1 MNRRTAGRNTE
12 KHMQTVDL
20 SQEDIHTYL
29 ARHQRKELLRF
40 LTCGS
45 VDDGKSTLIGR
56 LLHDTKM
63 IYEDQLAA
71 VKRDSEKVGTTGA
84 GEIDLALLT
93 DGLKAEREQGI
104 TIDVAYRYFSTD
116 RRKFII
122 ADTPGHEQYT
132 RNMAT
137 GASTCQL
144 AIILI
149 DARHGVQTQT
159 RRHSFIVSLL
169 GIKHVV
175 VAINKMDLVGYDRAV
190 FERIKDDYTG
200 FVAKLDLRD
209 ITFLPM
215 SALKGDNV
223 VTKSDA
229 MPWYHGPPLLDHL
242 ETVHIASDRNLT
254 DLRFPVQYVL
264 RPNLDFRGFAGT
276 VASGIV
282 RRGDEVVVLP
292 SGKRSRVKSIVTY
305 DGELDEAF
313 APQAVTLT
321 LTDEVD
327 VSRGDMLVRPD
338 NLPAVSGQV
347 EAMVVWMAEQP
358 FVPGRQYTLK
368 QTTRQV
374 TAEIATLRYGVD
386 VNTLEQR
393 AIARLNLNEVGH
405 VQLSLTQP
413 ICCDPYRRNA
423 ATGAFILIDRL
434 TNNTVGAGMILEA
447 GAGRGPGDVWGQGP
461 VAKLK
466 ARESLVTA
474 EERAKRFGQAP
485 VTVMLVGLTGSGKS
499 RIAYGLERRLWDMG
513 RAVTVLYGQNMR
525 QGLNRDL
532 GFTADD
538 RSENLRRSAEVAKLL
553 NDAGLITIGAFVAPH
568 ESVREKARQV
578 IGTDRYLEVYCTA
591 PMDVLRSRDTSGAYK
606 MADEG
611 KIAQMPGVTAA
622 FEEPARPD
630 LTLPTDQLS
639 VDECVRRVVELMAAR
654 GYLP

>member
-1 MNRRTAGRNTE
+1 
-12 KHMQTVDL
+12 MQAVDL
-20 SQEDIHTYL
+20 SQEDIHSYL
-29 ARHQRKELLRF
+29 ARHQKKELLRF

-45 VDDGKSTLIGR
+45 VDDGKSTVIGR
-56 LLHDTKM
+56 LLHDTKT

-84 GEIDLALLT
+84 GEVDLALLT

-149 DARHGVQTQT
+149 DARHGVMTQT

-169 GIKHVV
+169 GIRHVV
-175 VAINKMDLVGYDRAV
+175 VAVNKMDLVDYSRDV

-200 FVAKLDLRD
+200 FVAKLELRD
-209 ITFLPM
+209 ITFIPM
-215 SALKGDNV
+215 SALKGDNIV
-223 VTKSDA
+223 AKSDA
-229 MPWYHGPPLLDHL
+229 MPWYAGPPLLDHL
-242 ETVHIASDRNLT
+242 ETVHIASDRNMT
-254 DLRFPVQYVL
+254 DMRFPVQYVI

-282 RRGDEVVVLP
+282 RKGDEVVVLP
-292 SGKRSRVKSIVTY
+292 SGTRTRVKSIVTY
-305 DGELDEAF
+305 DGELEEAF
-313 APQAVTLT
+313 APQAVTVT
-321 LTDEVD
+321 LADEVD

-338 NLPAVSGQV
+338 SQPHLTSEI
-347 EAMVVWMAEQP
+347 EAMVVWMTEQP
-358 FVPGRQYTLK
+358 LVPGRSYTLK
-368 QTTRQV
+368 HTTRQV
-374 TAEIATLRYGVD
+374 SAEVSAFRYGVD
-386 VNTLEQR
+386 VNTLEHR
-393 AIARLNLNEVGH
+393 EITRLGLNEVGH
-405 VQLSLTQP
+405 VQLSLTRALA
-413 ICCDPYRRNA
+413 CDPYSINH

-434 TNNTVGAGMILEA
+434 TNDTVGAGMILEA
-447 GAGRGPGDVWGQGP
+447 GGSRPPGDVWASEP
-461 VAKLK
+461 AARLK
-466 ARESLVTA
+466 QRGSLVEPA
-474 EERAKRFGQAP
+474 EREQRYHQVP
-485 VTVMLVGLTGSGKS
+485 VTVLLVGLTGSGKS
-499 RIAYGLERRLWDMG
+499 RIAFGLERRLWDEG

-553 NDAGLITIGAFVAPH
+553 NDAGIITIAAFVAPH
-568 ESVREKARQV
+568 EAVRERTKQL
-578 IGTDRYLEVYCTA
+578 IGRDRILEVYCTA
-591 PMDVLRSRDTSGAYK
+591 PMEVLRDRDQSGAYR

-622 FEEPARPD
+622 FEEPKSPD
-630 LTLPTDQLS
+630 LVLQTDQIN
-639 VDECVRRVVELMAAR
+639 VDECVDRIIELMKSR
-654 GYLP
+654 GCLPT

>member
-1 MNRRTAGRNTE
+1 
-12 KHMQTVDL
+12 MQAVDL
-20 SQEDIHTYL
+20 SHEDIHTYL

-159 RRHSFIVSLL
+159 RRHSYIVSLL
-169 GIKHVV
+169 GIRHVV
-175 VAINKMDLVGYDRAV
+175 VAINKMDLVGFSQEV

-209 ITFLPM
+209 ITFIPV

-223 VTKSDA
+223 ASRSDA
-229 MPWYHGPPLLDHL
+229 MPWDSGPPLLDHL

-254 DLRFPVQYVL
+254 DLRFPVQYVI
-264 RPNLDFRGFAGT
+264 RPNLDFRGFSGT
-276 VASGIV
+276 IASGIL
-282 RRGDEVVVLP
+282 RKGDEVIALP

-305 DGELDEAF
+305 DGELEEAF
-313 APQAVTLT
+313 APQAVTVT
-321 LTDEVD
+321 LADEID
-327 VSRGDMLVRPD
+327 LSRGDVLVHPHHAPH
-338 NLPAVSGQV
+338 LSSQV
-347 EAMVVWMAEQP
+347 EAMVVWMNEKP
-358 FVPGRQYTLK
+358 FVAGRPYWIK
-368 QTTRQV
+368 HTTRTV
-374 TAEIATLRYGVD
+374 TGEIAELRCVID
-386 VNTLEQR
+386 VNTLERQP
-393 AIARLNLNEVGH
+393 AAQLAMNEVGH
-405 VQLSLTQP
+405 VLLSLNQP
-413 ICCDPYRRNA
+413 IAFDPYKVNA

-434 TNNTVGAGMILEA
+434 SNTTVGAGMILE
-447 GAGRGPGDVWGQGP
+447 PGDRRTTGDHWGQ
-461 VAKLK
+461 
-466 ARESLVTA
+466 
-474 EERAKRFGQAP
+474 Q
-485 VTVMLVGLTGSGKS
+485 
-499 RIAYGLERRLWDMG
+499 
-513 RAVTVLYGQNMR
+513 
-525 QGLNRDL
+525 
-532 GFTADD
+532 
-538 RSENLRRSAEVAKLL
+538 
-553 NDAGLITIGAFVAPH
+553 
-568 ESVREKARQV
+568 
-578 IGTDRYLEVYCTA
+578 
-591 PMDVLRSRDTSGAYK
+591 
-606 MADEG
+606 
-611 KIAQMPGVTAA
+611 
-622 FEEPARPD
+622 
-630 LTLPTDQLS
+630 PT
-639 VDECVRRVVELMAAR
+639 
-654 GYLP
+654 

>member
-1 MNRRTAGRNTE
+1 
-12 KHMQTVDL
+12 MQAVDL

-29 ARHQRKELLRF
+29 ARHQKKELLRF

-71 VKRDSEKVGTTGA
+71 VKRDSEKVGTTGT

-149 DARHGVQTQT
+149 DARHGVMTQT

-169 GIKHVV
+169 GIQHVV
-175 VAINKMDLVGYDRAV
+175 VAINKMDLVDYSRDA

-200 FVAKLDLRD
+200 FVAKLELRD
-209 ITFLPM
+209 ITFIPM

-223 VTKSDA
+223 ATKSDA
-229 MPWYHGPPLLDHL
+229 IPWYFGPPLLDHL

-254 DLRFPVQYVL
+254 DLRFPVQYVI

-276 VASGIV
+276 VASGV
-282 RRGDEVVVLP
+282 LRKGDEVMVLP

-305 DGELDEAF
+305 DGELEEAF
-313 APQAVTLT
+313 APQAVTVT

-327 VSRGDMLVRPD
+327 VSRGDMLVLPD
-338 NLPAVSGQV
+338 NPPHVSSEI

-358 FVPGRQYTLK
+358 FVPGRPYTLK
-368 QTTRQV
+368 QTTQQV
-374 TAEIATLRYGVD
+374 TAEVASFRYGVD
-386 VNTLEQR
+386 VNTLEHR
-393 AIARLNLNEVGH
+393 AIARLGLNEVGQ
-405 VQLSLTQP
+405 VQLSLTQALS
-413 ICCDPYRRNA
+413 CDPYRTNA

-434 TNNTVGAGMILEA
+434 TNNTVGAGMILET
-447 GAGRGPGDVWGQGP
+447 GGGRVGDVWAAEP
-461 VAKLK
+461 AERLK
-466 ARESLVTA
+466 RRESLVAPA
-474 EERAKRFGQAP
+474 EREQRYGHVP
-485 VTVMLVGLTGSGKS
+485 VTVLLVGLTGSGKS
-499 RIAYGLERRLWDMG
+499 RIAYGLERRLWDDG
-513 RAVTVLYGQNMR
+513 RAVTVLYGQSMR

-538 RSENLRRSAEVAKLL
+538 RSENLRRSAEVAKLM
-553 NDAGLITIGAFVAPH
+553 NDAGVITIAAFVAPH
-568 ESVREKARQV
+568 EAVREKAKQL
-578 IGTDRYLEVYCTA
+578 IGRDRVLEVYCTA
-591 PMDVLRSRDTSGAYK
+591 PMEVLRARDQSGAYRL
-606 MADEG
+606 ADAG

-622 FEEPARPD
+622 FEEPKAPD
-630 LTLPTDQLS
+630 LVLQTDRIS
-639 VDECVRRVVELMAAR
+639 VDESVSRIVELMKSR
-654 GYLP
+654 GYMG